1 MHFWARLS
9 ENELLDIHHLLP
21 AQEKLFSKS
30 RGLLLPYEKGVLP
43 P

>member
-1 MHFWARLS
+1 MHFWARFP
-9 ENELLDIHHLLP
+9 ENEPLDIHHLLL
-21 AQEKLFSKS
+21 AQEKLFRES